1 MPDRTTPVAAGVG
14 ITTPCAGVRV
24 GTLLMAQAGAAFPR
38 NRPNPP
44 APTYI
49 PPNPDKKITPSTPGT
64 AVNRTQHTEPPG
76 PFGWIAEQAAMRRAA
91 GLRRELR
98 PRAADSPLVDLAGND
113 YLGLTRHP
121 EVTRAGADA
130 CLRWGAGSTGSRLVT
145 GSTALHAELEA
156 EIAGFTGFEAA
167 LVLASG
173 YAANLAAVTALT
185 GPGTLLVSD
194 AGNHASLIDG
204 CRLSR
209 ATTEVVPH
217 ADPDAV
223 RKALD
228 GHGGPA
234 VVVSDSVFS
243 VDGDA
248 APLPE
253 LAAAC
258 RDHGAALL
266 VDDAHGFGVLGEG
279 GRGALNAAG
288 LAGAPD
294 VVCTATLSKA
304 MGAQGGVVLGPAAVI
319 EHLVNAARTFIFDTG
334 LAPAA
339 AGAALAALRVL
350 RREPGR
356 AARSHAVAVDF
367 HRLLTAAGLDATA
380 PDACVVS
387 VRAPSPED
395 AVEWAARCRTAGLSV
410 GCFRPPSVPD
420 GISRLRLTARCD
432 LTDAEVRGAVDTI
445 VRTAPRG

>member
-1 MPDRTTPVAAGVG
+1 MNST
-14 ITTPCAGVRV
+14 
-24 GTLLMAQAGAAFPR
+24 
-38 NRPNPP
+38 PP
-44 APTYI
+44 AAHR
-49 PPNPDKKITPSTPGT
+49 PGS
-64 AVNRTQHTEPPG
+64 G
-76 PFGWIAEQAAMRRAA
+76 PFGWLAEQEAVRGRA

-98 PRAADSPLVDLAGND
+98 PREADSALLDLAGND

-156 EIAGFTGFEAA
+156 ELADFTGAEAA
-167 LVLASG
+167 LVFASG
-173 YAANLAAVTALT
+173 YAANLAAVTALS
-185 GPGTLLVSD
+185 GAGTLLVSD
-194 AGNHASLIDG
+194 ALNHASLIDG

-209 ATTEVVPH
+209 AAVEVVPH
-217 ADPDAV
+217 ADPEAV
-223 RKALD
+223 RKVLS
-228 GHGGPA
+228 GHAGPA

-248 APLPE
+248 APLPG

-258 RDHGAALL
+258 REYGAALL
-266 VDDAHGFGVLGEG
+266 VDDAHGLGVLGDG
-279 GRGALNAAG
+279 GRGALQAAG

-294 VVCTATLSKA
+294 VVCTATLSKSL
-304 MGAQGGVVLGPAAVI
+304 GAQGGVVLGPAAVI
-319 EHLVNAARTFIFDTG
+319 RHLVNAARTFIFDTG

-350 RREPGR
+350 RREPER
-356 AARSHAVAVDF
+356 AEQARAVARDF
-367 HRLLTAAGLDATA
+367 HRLLSAAGLDVTA

-395 AVEWAARCRTAGLSV
+395 AVAWAGRCREEGLAV

-420 GISRLRLTARCD
+420 GVSRLRLTARAD
-432 LTDAEVRGAVDTI
+432 LTAAEVGRAVEVI
-445 VRTAPRG
+445 VRTAPRS